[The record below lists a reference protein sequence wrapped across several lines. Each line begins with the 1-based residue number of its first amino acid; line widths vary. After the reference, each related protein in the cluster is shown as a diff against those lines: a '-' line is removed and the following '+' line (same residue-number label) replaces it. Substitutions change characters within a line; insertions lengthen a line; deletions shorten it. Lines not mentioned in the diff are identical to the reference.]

1 MTKADDDEIEAMPL
15 VPDGNVELSHTAE
28 ESGEASKA
36 IEASNQTDVGLQ
48 RLVGPRD
55 SGTKRILPAEWYVS
69 ARARLAAQQEGYLET
84 QRVLRLHFG
93 KIERLLRIQYQ
104 SGREVRPFLEP
115 ICDA

>member
-48 RLVGPRD
+48 RRVGPRD
-55 SGTKRILPAEWYVS
+55 RGSKPTDETLSLVETELLESLRRDEPDLFV
-69 ARARLAAQQEGYLET
+69 RL
-84 QRVLRLHFG
+84 
-93 KIERLLRIQYQ
+93 IE
-104 SGREVRPFLEP
+104 PFLDKGRKESVEF
-115 ICDA
+115 CA